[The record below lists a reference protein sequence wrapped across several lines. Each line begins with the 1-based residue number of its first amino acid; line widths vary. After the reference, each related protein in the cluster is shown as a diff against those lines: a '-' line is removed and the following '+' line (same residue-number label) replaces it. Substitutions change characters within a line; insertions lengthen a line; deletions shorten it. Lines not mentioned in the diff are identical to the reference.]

1 MDGVPGPVIEASE
14 GDTVVVHVINDSPY
28 DVTIHWYA
36 RTKLNSQPW
45 PGHEPTISTE
55 TIAPPP
61 E

>member
-36 RTKLNSQPW
+36 RTHVTEQPTMA
-45 PGHEPTISTE
+45 TISTE
-55 TIAPPP
+55 TMAPPP
-61 E
+61 K